1 MDIDVKK
8 LETAILYLQRIA
20 DGNNPVNNMP
30 AEEDSVLNNP
40 NVIRCMYF
48 VKEVLEE
55 VKRNDG
61 FIGRKPKKSE
71 KAEFPMESL
80 ESFLYQE
87 DKPITRFVEQ
97 INSAIDEN
105 RFQKISYKPIQN
117 WLKLNEFLEE
127 RVFENF
133 GKSFNVPTE
142 KGEQLGIRYEV
153 RKSMRGVDYIAT
165 VYGKSAQEYIVKNLE
180 KIIAGEVAE

>member
-1 MDIDVKK
+1 MDIDAKK
-8 LETAILYLQRIA
+8 LDTAILYLQRIA
-20 DGNNPVNNMP
+20 DGNNPINNMP

-61 FIGRKPKKSE
+61 FVGRKPKKSE

-80 ESFLYQE
+80 ESFTYQE

-105 RFQKISYKPIQN
+105 RFQKISYKPIQD

-127 RVFENF
+127 KVFEEF

-142 KGEQLGIRYEV
+142 KGQQLGIRYEM
-153 RKSMRGVDYIAT
+153 RKSMRGVNYIAT
-165 VYGKSAQEYIVKNLE
+165 VYGKNAQEYLVKNLV
-180 KIIAGEVAE
+180 KIIAGEVAD

>member
-1 MDIDVKK
+1 MDIDTNK
-8 LETAILYLQRIA
+8 LDIAILYLQRIA

-61 FIGRKPKKSE
+61 VIGRKTRKSK
-71 KAEFPMESL
+71 KAEFPVESL
-80 ESFLYQE
+80 ESFVYQE

-97 INSAIDEN
+97 INIGIDEN
-105 RFQKISYKPIQN
+105 RFQKIKYKTIQD
-117 WLKLNEFLEE
+117 WLKLNGYLEE
-127 RVFENF
+127 RLFEQF
-133 GKSFNVPTE
+133 GRVFNVPTE
-142 KGEQLGIRYEV
+142 KGERLGIRYEM
-153 RKSMRGVDYIAT
+153 RKSMRDIDYIVT

-180 KIIAGEVAE
+180 KIITGEVED